1 MKRNVGNIDRIMR
14 GSLAFLLIIL
24 DLLKVIEG
32 PLAVLLGMA
41 ALMLMLT
48 GMTGVCP
55 CYVRLNLSTFKKNN
69 QNL

>member
-1 MKRNVGNIDRIMR
+1 MKRNVGNTDRIIR
-14 GSLAFLLIIL
+14 GSIGFLIIIL

-32 PLAVLLGMA
+32 SLAVLLGMA

-48 GMTGVCP
+48 GITGLCP

>member
-14 GSLAFLLIIL
+14 GSLASLLIIL